1 MNTES
6 QSQAILRHM
15 RSGYEITS
23 LEALKLPHH
32 YAAAYLQASSK
43 DAQAAALKGCPTEWQ
58 ELVKTHIKNQ
68 RERADHESKQL
79 QSNGTAA
86 DRKRGAVVGGNR

>member
-23 LEALKLPHH
+23 LEALNLFNCMRL
-32 YAAAYLQASSK
+32 AARIADIK
-43 DAQAAALKGCPTEWQ
+43 DMG
-58 ELVKTHIKNQ
+58 I
-68 RERADHESKQL
+68 DI
-79 QSNGTAA
+79 A
-86 DRKRGAVVGGNR
+86 DRWITRDDGVRFKAYRVK

>member
-23 LEALKLPHH
+23 LEALRLFNCMRL
-32 YAAAYLQASSK
+32 AARIADIK
-43 DAQAAALKGCPTEWQ
+43 DMGIE
-58 ELVKTHIKNQ
+58 I
-68 RERADHESKQL
+68 
-79 QSNGTAA
+79 A
-86 DRKRGAVVGGNR
+86 DRWITRDDGVRFKAYRVKL